1 MDLII
6 RNINPSIVKKFDEK
20 AKNLNLSRQVYLKN
34 MLENHTIMNDIN
46 EREMEFKHTLNK
58 NTEMLFF
65 VGEQM
70 EKNTEI
76 LQQLLEDDL

>member
-70 EKNTEI
+70 EKNQI